1 MPLESLT
8 PYLLSL
14 CGREARRR
22 IAARVPLADFA
33 LLAALSAGGPASQR
47 ELGERLRKD
56 PADMVR
62 LLDAAS
68 ARGIVRRDADPG
80 DRRRRRVV
88 ITAAGEAELGAAMT
102 AAREVEAELL
112 SGLGESERHT
122 LHELLSRLPR

>member
-1 MPLESLT
+1 MPCNRASCLE
-8 PYLLSL
+8 
-14 CGREARRR
+14 
-22 IAARVPLADFA
+22 AAAAHVLRLEEV
-33 LLAALSAGGPASQR
+33 LAALSSGGPASQR

-68 ARGIVRRDADPG
+68 ARGLVRRDADPA

-88 ITAAGEAELGAAMT
+88 LTRAGEAELEAAMT
-102 AAREVEAELL
+102 AAREVERELL
-112 SGLGESERHT
+112 AGLEESERRT